1 MKDVQAALMSDL
13 IVIGCPKVE
22 EAEQVRREL
31 VTIQQHHWIALEDAC
46 VLEHDED
53 RHVHLK
59 QAITLPQQGLPAAVS
74 GGC

>member
-22 EAEQVRREL
+22 EAEQIRREL

-46 VLEHDED
+46 VLEHGEED
-53 RHVHLK
+53 MF
-59 QAITLPQQGLPAAVS
+59 I
-74 GGC
+74 